1 MTRALV
7 TGANGF
13 VGSMLCRKLVE
24 RGDRVRGLVRRT
36 SDLSLIADLPVER
49 CVGSLD
55 DWESLNAAACE
66 VDVVYHLAGAV
77 SDWGTLDHFRRINV
91 EGTRHVLEAAVAN
104 KVARLVYISS
114 TAVHGFPNA
123 QDMDETWPQP
133 EMPFPYSRSKQ
144 EAEALALGYH
154 GRGDIQVVVV
164 RPGDIY
170 GPGDRVVL
178 QRLSGLLEAG
188 AVPLIGGG
196 AGLGALTYVENLA
209 DGLILAGTVEH
220 AAGEAYIVTDGI
232 KLTWREYAEK
242 LSSALG
248 APSPRLSI
256 GPTVARAL
264 ASLLELAYGLLGV
277 RSRPPLTRYLVEH
290 MTTDYHFCIDKARR
304 ELGYVPRVGLDE
316 ALERTAAWYR
326 GWRSAIGG

>member
-1 MTRALV
+1 MRALV

-13 VGSMLCRKLVE
+13 VGSTLCRKLVE
-24 RGDRVRGLVRRT
+24 RGDTVRGLVRQT
-36 SDLSLIADLPVER
+36 SDLSLIAGLPVER

-55 DWESLNAAACE
+55 DWESLNAAARE

-77 SDWGTLDHFRRINV
+77 SDWGTLAHFRRINV
-91 EGTRHVLEAAVAN
+91 EGTRCVLEAAVAN
-104 KVARLVYISS
+104 KVGRFIYISS

-133 EMPFPYSRSKQ
+133 ETPFPYSRSKQ
-144 EAEALALGYH
+144 EAEALALSYH
-154 GRGDIQVVVV
+154 SRGETQVVVV

-178 QRLSGLLEAG
+178 QRLSGLLDVG
-188 AVPLIGGG
+188 AVPLIANG
-196 AGLGALTYVENLA
+196 ARLGALTYVENLG

-220 AAGEAYIVTDGI
+220 AAGEAYIVTDGV
-232 KLTWREYAEK
+232 KVTWREYAEK
-242 LSSALG
+242 LSGALG
-248 APSPRLSI
+248 VPSPRLSI
-256 GPTVARAL
+256 GSTVAGAL
-264 ASLLELAYGLLGV
+264 AAMLESAYRLLGV
-277 RSRPPLTRYLVEH
+277 RARPPLTRYLVKH
-290 MTTDYHFCIDKARR
+290 LSTDYHFRIDKARR

-326 GWRSAIGG
+326 GWRLATGG